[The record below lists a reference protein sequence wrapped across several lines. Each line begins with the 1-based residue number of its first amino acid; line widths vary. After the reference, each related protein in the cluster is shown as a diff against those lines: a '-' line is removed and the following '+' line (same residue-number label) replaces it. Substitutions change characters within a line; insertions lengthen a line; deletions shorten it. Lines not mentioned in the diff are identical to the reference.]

1 MQLHPWLG
9 QLDTQIYVANIK
21 HIDTDAQFADFV
33 AAVEQLTAAQKEPYA
48 WIANLGPLLN
58 ASATQR
64 RMFADADK
72 RMAPKDAQLCAGL
85 AIFAP
90 SPIAR
95 GFVTAV
101 YWLSPPAYPMR
112 VVSSFDE
119 GVEFARAQLAGP
131 IGAVG

>member
-1 MQLHPWLG
+1 MDERIFVGALNHIESDAALAKF
-9 QLDTQIYVANIK
+9 LD
-21 HIDTDAQFADFV
+21 
-33 AAVEQLTAAQKEPYA
+33 AVQHLAESQRAPYA

-58 ASATQR
+58 TTATQR
-64 RMFADADK
+64 RMLAEGEK
-72 RMAPKDAQLCAGL
+72 RREPYASKFCAGI

-95 GFVTAV
+95 GLVTAV
-101 YWLSPPAYPMR
+101 YWLNPPTYPR
-112 VVSSFDE
+112 RIVSSFDE